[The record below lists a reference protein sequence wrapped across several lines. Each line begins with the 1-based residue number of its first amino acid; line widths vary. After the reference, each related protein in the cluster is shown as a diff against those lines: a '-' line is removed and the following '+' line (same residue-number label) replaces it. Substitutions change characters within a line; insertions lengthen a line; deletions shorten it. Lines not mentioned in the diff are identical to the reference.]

1 MPIFGALSASQALW
15 LTANTGALR
24 CIERRDAKVVA
35 AVSRLPL
42 GAIDALCIG
51 LESIDFPWGDGVEHN
66 PKLLA
71 LAPHPCFSRE

>member
-1 MPIFGALSASQALW
+1 MPSFGALSASQPLW
-15 LTANTGALR
+15 LTANTEPR

-51 LESIDFPWGDGVEHN
+51 LESIDFPEGDGVEHN